1 MVDISYKPVK
11 HNHEEFLCK
20 ARKSEAF
27 SKKYEELE
35 SRYALI
41 RELLYARQHAG
52 LTQEAIA
59 KKIGTTKSA
68 ISQLESVSKH
78 APSIATLKKYANAV
92 GCKLIIKLEPKSN
105 AETVQE

>member
-1 MVDISYKPVK
+1 MADVSYKPVK
-11 HNHEEFLCK
+11 HNHEEFLRK

-27 SKKYEELE
+27 NKEYEELE

-52 LTQEAIA
+52 LTQEAVA

-68 ISQLESVSKH
+68 ISRLESVSKH
-78 APSIATLKKYANAV
+78 APSITTLKKYANAV
-92 GCKLIIKLEPKSN
+92 GCDLIIKLEPKSN

>member
-1 MVDISYKPVK
+1 MADVSYKPVK
-11 HNHEEFLCK
+11 HNHEEFLRK

-27 SKKYEELE
+27 SKEYEELE
-35 SRYALI
+35 LRYALI
-41 RELLYARQHAG
+41 GELLHARQHVG
-52 LTQEAIA
+52 LTQEAVA

-68 ISQLESVSKH
+68 ISRLESVSKH

-92 GCKLIIKLEPKSN
+92 GCDLIIKLEPKSN